1 MSYRNPKYTYISS
14 QPAFD
19 KLTDSVVGAAQ
30 TISSKIE
37 KSAEEDKKKGEA
49 LAQAAQGVS
58 SAYVRDYVGKNNVG
72 NQNTQG
78 AVTNFFKGKAKLV
91 GDLVKA
97 TKGANRS
104 CEIDGDCEEKE
115 AELAR
120 LQNAP
125 TEIKTMMETVL
136 DQLDYESIDNFDA
149 SQNPDLILASNI
161 MSGKPLFGSEQ
172 GYTYSLEEGEGGSY
186 DLVFKGEEF
195 EGGSYTINSAELQAI
210 TGPGGTPLLQNTQ
223 KASTQQSEVMKNT
236 EIIQGANFD
245 PTSGAYMGSGG
256 FFNAASFAGVASDGV
271 NMGYGTNT
279 DSKGVVTY
287 YAIIDEKKVNETI
300 KPGVAQALESNFGI
314 GEENSRINDGQVRT
328 YWNKVIS
335 SKDWAKNA
343 LNSYDEDELRNVF
356 GDQKS
361 TVEQLKTR
369 WGDVLTTWTT
379 RKDLSD
385 DQIAVFKELY
395 LKQQA
400 QNITQ
405 AMQSHP
411 SNTVSK
417 LDISNF
423 GINNDKAQ
431 DEAIDNLES

>member
-19 KLTDSVVGAAQ
+19 KLTDSIVGAAQ
-30 TISSKIE
+30 TISAKKE
-37 KSAEEDKKKGEA
+37 KALEDDKKKGEA
-49 LAQAAQGVS
+49 LAQAGQGAS
-58 SAYVRDYVGKNNVG
+58 SAYIRDYIGKNNVG

-78 AVTNFFKGKAKLV
+78 AVTNFFKGKGKLV
-91 GDLVKA
+91 ADLTMA
-97 TKGANRS
+97 TSGANRS
-104 CEIDGDCEEKE
+104 CEVDGDCEEKE

-125 TEIKTMMETVL
+125 ATIQNMMETVL

-149 SQNPDLILASNI
+149 SQNPDLVLASNI
-161 MSGKPLFGSEQ
+161 MSGKPLFGEAQ
-172 GYTYSLEEGEGGSY
+172 GYSYSLEEGEGGTY

-195 EGGSYTINSAELQAI
+195 EGGEKRINSAELQTV
-210 TGPGGTPLLQNTQ
+210 TGPGQTALLQGTQ
-223 KASTQQSEVMKNT
+223 KASTQQFEVMKNT
-236 EIIQGANFD
+236 EIIQGANYD
-245 PTSGAYMGSGG
+245 PKTGAYLNGGS
-256 FFNAASFAGVASDGV
+256 FNAADFIKNPPSKEDYKTSTDLKGNVTTRGVF
-271 NMGYGTNT
+271 
-279 DSKGVVTY
+279 
-287 YAIIDEKKVNETI
+287 DENIVKERI
-300 KPGVAQALESNFGI
+300 KTGVAQTLEANFGI

-356 GDQKS
+356 GDKTS

-379 RKDLSD
+379 RKDLSK